1 MSFIQTIL
9 ILIQVCYQALRFN
22 LEIKETVF
30 DSRDVFEKIRTKMYL
45 WPENIEMAD
54 RKYYTTNLETWSEII
69 ERDWIKN
76 RTYTE
81 RFDCDKYSR
90 CFIAHCLEIYGLNSI
105 GLITGRIIGQVD
117 EHSFTAFFDDN
128 LDVYILEPQ
137 TGQFIKIENGK
148 PVLIG
153 ENYYGFRK
161 ISL

>member
-1 MSFIQTIL
+1 MSFLDIIL
-9 ILIQVCYQALRFN
+9 NLIQICYQFLRN
-22 LEIKETVF
+22 DLKIEETVF
-30 DSRDVFEKIRTKMYL
+30 DSRDVFEKIRTNL
-45 WPENIEMAD
+45 FVWPENIELFD
-54 RKYYTTNLETWSEII
+54 RKYYATKIETWTEII

-105 GLITGRIIGQVD
+105 GNIIGKIVGQTD
-117 EHSFTAFFDDN
+117 DHSFIGFFDNN
-128 LDVYILEPQ
+128 LKFYILEPQ
-137 TGQFIKIENGK
+137 TGQFILLEEGK